1 MAFTEQLPALDL
13 AEIPVVPDRP
23 RIVHQYRILFILQKI
38 LEIPVRRHF
47 PVLHIPLFHF
57 QYGGN
62 PGIFRN
68 RLLPALH
75 RCLPAET
82 VADYYL
88 YIAIA
93 FLFHAGAIFLII
105 VPFLFNWKIRPLSIF
120 VVCGAGVA
128 VLYFFLNTSFANT
141 YMFLN
146 NIEEQGR
153 AYISIKSN
161 INGYIAPLLFRILFP
176 AIIYYIGIKR
186 GLNKD
191 KLAPLFFFILSV
203 SILTTIFPQLYRLF
217 NYLRLL
223 EVVLCANVLY
233 LIQHTESPR
242 YRVAFPNLYILPIL
256 LLIIAN
262 QVVRYQ
268 FDDTSSIYM
277 NTQKYQLFYPYYS
290 VFNPEISET
299 REMMMRNQFYH
310 NEY

>member
-1 MAFTEQLPALDL
+1 MIYIVIGIYLLALAIQFDFRGKGSAATRKFHFRLAFLILVALMAFRYRVGGDTLRYMDSYEHYVRSHRHVRYRRSPATALAFTEQLPALDL

-82 VADYYL
+82 VLIYYL

-120 VVCGAGVA
+120 VVCGGGSRRLVFFSKH
-128 VLYFFLNTSFANT
+128 VLRQHLH
-141 YMFLN
+141 
-146 NIEEQGR
+146 
-153 AYISIKSN
+153 
-161 INGYIAPLLFRILFP
+161 
-176 AIIYYIGIKR
+176 
-186 GLNKD
+186 
-191 KLAPLFFFILSV
+191 V
-203 SILTTIFPQLYRLF
+203 
-217 NYLRLL
+217 L
-223 EVVLCANVLY
+223 E
-233 LIQHTESPR
+233 
-242 YRVAFPNLYILPIL
+242 
-256 LLIIAN
+256 
-262 QVVRYQ
+262 
-268 FDDTSSIYM
+268 
-277 NTQKYQLFYPYYS
+277 
-290 VFNPEISET
+290 
-299 REMMMRNQFYH
+299 
-310 NEY
+310 